1 MLRAKASKDGGR
13 LMPTRAYLYD
23 ATGTD
28 KEVALTAATVESLH
42 DKQLLWVD
50 ISEFEELELRQVAT
64 TLRLNRDSLYTLL
77 QAEHRPRLDNY
88 GSYSQLNIN
97 AIQETD
103 GKYKVVEVDF
113 ILAPNLVITVHRKPV
128 SFLDSF
134 DRRIKGD
141 SDLGELDAAS
151 FLASLLDWHITS
163 YFRLVE
169 QLEKEVDKIDAHAL
183 RPRHTRDLLKEL
195 ASLRQRVAFVRRMLT
210 PHREVYAAMAR
221 PDFLSAEQSESAA
234 HFRVLTDRLE
244 RAIEAVENARE
255 LLVGSFDMFTTQTTL
270 RTNEVMKALTLVS
283 FIWFP
288 ASVIVGITTMLLKA
302 PVNPVLTP
310 GFWIMVASIVLV
322 GVFTMLF
329 ARWRNWI

>member
-1 MLRAKASKDGGR
+1 
-13 LMPTRAYLYD
+13 MPVRAYLYD

-28 KEVALTAATVESLH
+28 REVTLTKELAANLH
-42 DKQLLWVD
+42 EKQLLWVD
-50 ISEFEELELRQVAT
+50 ISEFEEPELRQVAA
-64 TLRLNRDSLYTLL
+64 TLNLKRDSLYNLL

-88 GSYSQLNIN
+88 GDYSQLNIN
-97 AIQETD
+97 TIQETD

-113 ILAPNLVITVHRKPV
+113 VLAANLVLTVHRKPV
-128 SFLDSF
+128 SFLNSF

-169 QLEKEVDKIDAHAL
+169 ELEKEVDKIDAHAL
-183 RPRHTRDLLKEL
+183 RPRHTRDLLSEL
-195 ASLRQRVAFVRRMLT
+195 ARLRQRVAFVRRMLT

-221 PDFLSAEQSESAA
+221 PDFLSVTVSDSAA
-234 HFRVLTDRLE
+234 HFRVLADRLE

-283 FIWFP
+283 FVWFP
-288 ASVIVGITTMLLKA
+288 ASVIVGITALVLRT
-302 PVNPVLTP
+302 PVNPVGTP
-310 GFWIMVASIVLV
+310 GFWIMVGSIMLV
-322 GVFTMLF
+322 GISTLVF